1 MLVLDREACVTIVH
15 GSKSRTQLNDWL
27 TEDSGSYLYFPQKQ
41 KLNMCGDGN
50 DTYKKG
56 KLISNKCTNGGGQ
69 DDGAVVGSRIQ
80 LSPPMHQECLKMQQF

>member
-50 DTYKKG
+50 DT
-56 KLISNKCTNGGGQ
+56 
-69 DDGAVVGSRIQ
+69 
-80 LSPPMHQECLKMQQF
+80 